1 MLTDVAVG
9 RFGAHTLYTEDTLA
23 NLQDAITR
31 VLGPGGHFANPML
44 RSVAVDA

>member
-9 RFGAHTLYTEDTLA
+9 RFGAHTLA
-23 NLQDAITR
+23 KLQDAITR